1 MDIVTFEKAMRCI
14 NDTNKK
20 HILLGNGFSISLKP
34 NIFSYGSLY
43 EKADFCAAPHIV

>member
-20 HILLGNGFSISLKP
+20 HILLGNKYFQLRLSL
-34 NIFSYGSLY
+34 
-43 EKADFCAAPHIV
+43 